1 MLLNTIINNLILFQS
16 LSRFLFDN
24 FSPTHL
30 YYRWK
35 LFSMLQGDST
45 KEWRIEEFRMFKG
58 GSIWRPPPMNPYTVG
73 MPDELVPEEDLITR
87 TKGTLSISQRERFE
101 ELIRN
106 MTPERLKVAEVMV
119 FCVEHSDAV
128 DEICDCIQESL
139 SNTTTALHKK
149 VKI

>member
-1 MLLNTIINNLILFQS
+1 
-16 LSRFLFDN
+16 
-24 FSPTHL
+24 
-30 YYRWK
+30 
-35 LFSMLQGDST
+35 MLQGDST
-45 KEWRIEEFRMFKG
+45 KEWRIDEFRMFKG

-87 TKGTLSISQRERFE
+87 TKGTLSVSQRERFE

-128 DEICDCIQESL
+128 EEICDCIQESL
-139 SNTTTALHKK
+139 SNSTTALHKK
-149 VKI
+149 VQMCDYFIL